1 MTSILALTLSAT
13 VLKAP
18 APEPPRPAVLTQ
30 TQRIIEAPVP
40 ATPMVSATRV
50 ALAPPGGDS
59 LANGALIG
67 GLIAGA
73 ASAVVLGY
81 FCHVFNETGD
91 PICVKQVAWR
101 AAVVAAG
108 GALLGAGIDA
118 MMDRQQFRPP
128 SRPDKLRRGAIAG
141 PSVRMRGRF

>member
-13 VLKAP
+13 VLNAP
-18 APEPPRPAVLTQ
+18 PPEPPRPALLTQ

-40 ATPMVSATRV
+40 ATPMVSATRA
-50 ALAPPGGDS
+50 ALAPPGDDS

-101 AAVVAAG
+101 SAVAAG
-108 GALLGAGIDA
+108 AGALIGAGVDA
-118 MMDRQQFRPP
+118 MFMRKPAI
-128 SRPDKLRRGAIAG
+128 GARI
-141 PSVRMRGRF
+141 RF